1 MEGNRHP
8 LDKLLEEMFEGAGLA
23 NTLGISIERKTP
35 EEVAAMVKAKEE
47 EHRKRLEEAVIE
59 LAGITGALNK
69 ELKKN
74 KLRYGMRKELLVVF
88 IEHFLGG
95 RS

>member
-8 LDKLLEEMFEGAGLA
+8 LDKLLEEVLVGAGLF
-23 NTLGISIERKTP
+23 NTLGSSVERKTP
-35 EEVAAMVKAKEE
+35 EEVAAMDKAKEE
-47 EHRKRLEEAVIE
+47 EHRKRLVEAVIE
-59 LAGITGALNK
+59 LASIAGAFNK

-74 KLRYGMRKELLVVF
+74 RLCYGMRKELLVVF

>member
-8 LDKLLEEMFEGAGLA
+8 LDKLLEEMFEGTGLA
-23 NTLGISIERKTP
+23 NTLSISIERKTP
-35 EEVAAMVKAKEE
+35 EE
-47 EHRKRLEEAVIE
+47 EHRMRLEEAVIE
-59 LAGITGALNK
+59 LASITGTLNK

-74 KLRYGMRKELLVVF
+74 KLRYGMRKELLVIF